1 MDTEDENE
9 FTYWNLSD
17 SISYS
22 RCYIFNETQREEKL
36 MKESQEAMELF
47 YQLALILVAMGWF
60 LRIYLK
66 CLDWVAKGNLDFP
79 SFDDGNYMDQG
90 NSLMSTAQTPSEK
103 EKLQNLEQKMLDC
116 KKVENLKLK
125 VK

>member
-17 SISYS
+17 SISYYS

-66 CLDWVAKGNLDFP
+66 CLDWVAKVKFSLLKKESY
-79 SFDDGNYMDQG
+79 SFFI
-90 NSLMSTAQTPSEK
+90 
-103 EKLQNLEQKMLDC
+103 
-116 KKVENLKLK
+116 
-125 VK
+125 